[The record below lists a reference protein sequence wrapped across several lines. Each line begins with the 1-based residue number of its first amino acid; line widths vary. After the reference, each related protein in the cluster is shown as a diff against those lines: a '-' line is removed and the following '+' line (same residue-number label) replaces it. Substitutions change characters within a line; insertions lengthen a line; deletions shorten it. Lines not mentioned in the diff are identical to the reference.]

1 MTTAD
6 IDDPR
11 RAYNPLFNDN
21 KLKLGTFGTNV
32 RHGCAI
38 TTIDGV
44 FETTW
49 PNTLKLAQMCD
60 DAGFE
65 SIIPVARWRGFGG
78 ETNFNGGSFETY
90 TWAAGLG
97 ATTSRAAV
105 LATSHVPTV
114 HPLVAAKQVSTID
127 HITQGR
133 FALNIVCGWFE
144 PELQMF
150 GAPLMDHE
158 ARYEYAEEWLAI
170 MKRLWTEEDEFDFD
184 GKYFNIK
191 KGFHQPK
198 PFQQPF
204 PALMNAGG
212 SERGRQFAAKNCDMM
227 FIGLKSQDLD
237 GKRAEVAA
245 VRDVAREEYGR
256 DIQIWTTSFGVIG
269 DTDKEAQDFHDYYVH
284 DKGDWEAATNLTE
297 MLGLN
302 SGDPGNLERVKNIK
316 ARFIA
321 GWGGNPLIGTP
332 EHIVDGLET
341 LSEIGIDGTL
351 ISFARYEEGLARWIA
366 EVMPLMEQAGLR
378 QPLDV
383 GARA

>member
-32 RHGCAI
+32 SHGCAI

-191 KGFHQPK
+191 KGFHHTDLVR
-198 PFQQPF
+198 
-204 PALMNAGG
+204 AL
-212 SERGRQFAAKNCDMM
+212 RGRPGALDRRGDA
-227 FIGLKSQDLD
+227 LD
-237 GKRAEVAA
+237 GAKPGCGSRWMLAP
-245 VRDVAREEYGR
+245 GR
-256 DIQIWTTSFGVIG
+256 DKS
-269 DTDKEAQDFHDYYVH
+269 K
-284 DKGDWEAATNLTE
+284 NR
-297 MLGLN
+297 N
-302 SGDPGNLERVKNIK
+302 SGRTS
-316 ARFIA
+316 
-321 GWGGNPLIGTP
+321 W
-332 EHIVDGLET
+332 
-341 LSEIGIDGTL
+341 
-351 ISFARYEEGLARWIA
+351 RYPNTASA
-366 EVMPLMEQAGLR
+366 PFHPAT
-378 QPLDV
+378 
-383 GARA
+383 